1 MNHFNPLWEQSAFIN
16 NDWVKAGAAAEVL
29 DKFDNSVIGVV
40 AHADET
46 VTHEAVAAAEAAFK
60 SGSIHPYLRYEI
72 LSRGRELIAERE
84 EQILHLMVGE
94 TGFTLG
100 DCRTEFNRC
109 LQTFAASAEE
119 AKRLT
124 GEMVPITAAPGQ
136 DERRIA
142 FTVRKPI
149 GVVCAITPFNSP
161 LNTVAHKVLPAI
173 AAGNTVVLKPATYT
187 PLCSAVLCEVLAE
200 AGLPPGYLNMVTGG
214 GSTTGRTL
222 LHDQRIA
229 YYAFTGS
236 TEVGREIQ
244 QAAGLRR
251 TQLELGNISG
261 TIVCADATL
270 ELAVSKCAAASFRK
284 AGQVCTSV
292 QRIFAESSLVDE
304 FVDALCETTRSLA
317 VGNPRNE
324 STFVG
329 PMIDRKE
336 AQRIENW
343 IVEADREGAEI
354 LTGGG
359 RDGALVQPTVITGAS
374 YGARILTDEA
384 FAPVVTVVPFDSLDE
399 ALAGVNATPYGLAAG
414 IFTND
419 ITRGL
424 EAIRALDM
432 GNIHINDTSSSRVD
446 LMPYGGIKDSGHG
459 REGPRYSVRDMTEE
473 QLVVINPG

>member
-1 MNHFNPLWEQSAFIN
+1 M
-16 NDWVKAGAAAEVL
+16 
-29 DKFDNSVIGVV
+29 
-40 AHADET
+40 
-46 VTHEAVAAAEAAFK
+46 
-60 SGSIHPYLRYEI
+60 
-72 LSRGRELIAERE
+72 
-84 EQILHLMVGE
+84 
-94 TGFTLG
+94 
-100 DCRTEFNRC
+100 
-109 LQTFAASAEE
+109 
-119 AKRLT
+119 
-124 GEMVPITAAPGQ
+124 
-136 DERRIA
+136 
-142 FTVRKPI
+142 
-149 GVVCAITPFNSP
+149 
-161 LNTVAHKVLPAI
+161 AHKVLPAI

-200 AGLPPGYLNMVTGG
+200 AGLPPGHLNMVTGAG
-214 GSTTGRTL
+214 GTTGRTL
-222 LHDQRIA
+222 LHDQRID

-270 ELAVSKCAAASFRK
+270 EPAVSKCAAASFRK

-292 QRIFAESSLVDE
+292 QRIFVESSLADD
-304 FVDALCETTRSLA
+304 FVDALCVKTQSLA

-329 PMIDRKE
+329 PMIDGKE

-354 LTGGG
+354 RTGGD
-359 RDGALVQPTVITGAS
+359 RDGTLVQPTIITGAS
-374 YGARILTDEA
+374 SGARVLTDEA
-384 FAPVVTVVPFDSLDE
+384 FAPVVTVVLFDSLDE
-399 ALAGVNATPYGLAAG
+399 ALAGVNATPYGLSAG

-419 ITRGL
+419 VTRGL
-424 EAIRALDM
+424 DAIRALDM

-459 REGPRYSVRDMTEE
+459 REGPRYAVRDMTEE